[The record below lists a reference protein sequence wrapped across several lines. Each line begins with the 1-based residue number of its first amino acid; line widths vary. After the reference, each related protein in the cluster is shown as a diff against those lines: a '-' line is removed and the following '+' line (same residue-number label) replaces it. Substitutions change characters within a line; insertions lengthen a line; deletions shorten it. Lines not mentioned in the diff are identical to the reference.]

1 MFPWRARAEG
11 AGPPGQAK
19 KRYQIGHPVGRDVVI
34 HACPAGLEVRIGV
47 APPGYR
53 YGIIDGDLVKL
64 AVGTLMVV
72 DAIEGLVD

>member
-1 MFPWRARAEG
+1 
-11 AGPPGQAK
+11 
-19 KRYQIGHPVGRDVVI
+19 VI

-64 AVGTLMVV
+64 AVGTLTVV